1 MNPLL
6 LSALVAL
13 GLALAYFGRAWHGF
27 VLPVALGLGLW
38 AMTPGVAAS
47 GPFLAA
53 LGGLLA
59 FAAVSGIPEV
69 RRALVTRPL
78 FPRVKRMLP
87 RMSETERVALEAG
100 TVWWDGDLF
109 SGRPNWES
117 FAAHRGPG
125 LTIAEQGFLQREV
138 EEACRLCDPEH
149 VDATGDLSPELW
161 EHLKRAGFFGMIIP
175 REYGG
180 LGFSAEAN
188 SAVVTKASSHNV
200 TLGITIMVPNSLG
213 PAELLLHYGT
223 DAQRAY
229 FLPRLARGE
238 EVPAFALTEPLA
250 GSDAGS
256 LGSFGVVC
264 YGMWQGAEV
273 LGLRLEWDK
282 RYITMAPKATLL
294 GLAFRAYDPDG
305 LLGEEHDLGIT
316 CALVPVHLPGVETGR
331 RHDPL
336 GVKFINGPTTGRSV
350 FIPLDH
356 VIGDRGG
363 IGQGWRMLMDC
374 LSAGRSL
381 SLPGLACGT
390 LETTTRAASAYAYVR
405 EQFGMPIAKFE
416 GVEEKLSRL
425 YARTWAMDAARLVTA
440 SAVAAGEKPSVIS
453 AVMKWMSTEELRVG
467 VNEAMDVLAGAAI
480 CRGPRN
486 VMSRAYQVV
495 PIGITVEGANIL
507 TRTLIVF
514 GQGVLRCHPFA
525 FEEVRAAHSDDLVAF
540 DRSFWGHVGHAVS
553 VGVRAAVLG
562 LTGGRLA
569 RNPFSSETTRHA
581 QRFTRLSAAFALV
594 TESAMATLGGD
605 LKRRER
611 LTGRLADALAWLY
624 LGSCAIKRFEDDGRP
639 SAEEPLMHWAALRA
653 AAECEEAL
661 LGALANLP
669 NRPLAFLVM
678 RVAFPFGRTHQRP
691 TDRLEARIAS
701 AVHESPDLRSR
712 LTRHMYLP
720 PQEAPGLGQLDRGFT
735 LVQRAAG
742 IRKRL
747 RAAVA
752 AGQLPKLADEHLAD
766 AAAAQGLISGHE
778 RETLETAKALQRD
791 LIEVDAFTPPGYLA
805 RCGA

>member
-1 MNPLL
+1 MNALA
-6 LSALVAL
+6 LSALAAL
-13 GLALAYFGRAWHGF
+13 GLAFVYAGRAWHGF

-38 AMTPGVAAS
+38 AQTPGVAAS
-47 GPFLAA
+47 APFLGA
-53 LGGLLA
+53 LGALLV
-59 FAAVSGIPEV
+59 FAAVSGVPAV
-69 RRALVTRPL
+69 RRALVTKPL
-78 FPRVKRMLP
+78 FPRIQRMLP

-100 TVWWDGDLF
+100 TVWWDGELF
-109 SGRPNWES
+109 SGRPDWAK

-125 LTIAEQGFLQREV
+125 LTIAEQAFLQREV
-138 EEACRLCDPEH
+138 EEACRLCDPDQ

-250 GSDAGS
+250 GSDAGA
-256 LGSFGVVC
+256 LGSTGIVC
-264 YGMWQGAEV
+264 HGMWQGHEV
-273 LGLRLEWDK
+273 LGLRLDWDK

-305 LLGEEHDLGIT
+305 LLGQEHDLGIT

-336 GVKFINGPTTGRSV
+336 GVKFINGPTTGRGV

-356 VIGDRGG
+356 VIGEREGL
-363 IGQGWRMLMDC
+363 GQGWRMLMDC

-390 LETTTRAASAYAYVR
+390 LETTTRAASAYAHVR
-405 EQFGMPIAKFE
+405 QQFGLPIAKFE

-440 SAVAAGEKPSVIS
+440 SAVAAGEKPSVVS
-453 AVMKWMSTEELRVG
+453 AVMKWTSTEELRVG

-514 GQGVLRCHPFA
+514 GQGVLRCHPYA
-525 FEEVRAAHSDDLVAF
+525 FEEVRAAHARDLVAF
-540 DRSFWGHVGHAVS
+540 DRNFWGHVGHAVS
-553 VGVRAAVLG
+553 LGARALILGV
-562 LTGGRLA
+562 TGGRLA
-569 RNPFSSETTRHA
+569 RNPFGAATRRHA
-581 QRFTRLSAAFALV
+581 QRFSRLSAAFGLV
-594 TESAMATLGGD
+594 SEGAMATLGGE

-624 LGSCAIKRFEDDGRP
+624 LGSCALKRFEDEGRP
-639 SAEEPLMHWAALRA
+639 SVEEPLMHWAALRA

-669 NRPLAFLVM
+669 NRPLAWLLQ
-678 RVAFPFGRTHQRP
+678 RAAFPFGRVHRRP
-691 TDRLEARIAS
+691 SDALESRIAN
-701 AVHESPDLRSR
+701 AVHESLDLRSR

-720 PQEAPGLGQLDRGFT
+720 PQDAVGLGQLDRGFT
-735 LVQRAAG
+735 LLHRAAG
-742 IRKRL
+742 IKKRL
-747 RAAVA
+747 KAAVA
-752 AGQLPKLADEHLAD
+752 AGQLPKLAEEHLAD

-778 RETLETAKALQRD
+778 REALESAQALQRE